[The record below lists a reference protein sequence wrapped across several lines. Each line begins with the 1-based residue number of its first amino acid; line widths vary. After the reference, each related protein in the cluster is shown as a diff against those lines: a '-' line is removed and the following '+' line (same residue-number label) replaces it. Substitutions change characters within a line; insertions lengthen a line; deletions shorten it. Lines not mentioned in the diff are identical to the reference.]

1 MAPRAKTTQVWR
13 HKVLQMEMLLGNGY
27 DRAIEH
33 RHEVVTYKS
42 QVVAG
47 LSGVLWLG
55 SCLKPG
61 KWQHLLLALFYW
73 LCKTLGPSHLLIS
86 SDARCLTSSKQT
98 AVWGW
103 GWGKKQWLLSRDPGS
118 LRANYLSTNKAHNT
132 GLLQHT
138 VLSMCIGT
146 HGQKNIRLTGA
157 SIVFRGA
164 CRSPSTLIIHGHV
177 HDGPGPQLCQ
187 QADRH
192 RYGPALLS
200 VNVLFYYVLK
210 PHMHL
215 HVMTTFHL
223 EEL

>member
-1 MAPRAKTTQVWR
+1 MTTSFTWIK
-13 HKVLQMEMLLGNGY
+13 H
-27 DRAIEH
+27 
-33 RHEVVTYKS
+33 T
-42 QVVAG
+42 
-47 LSGVLWLG
+47 
-55 SCLKPG
+55 
-61 KWQHLLLALFYW
+61 LFYW

-98 AVWGW
+98 AVWSG
-103 GWGKKQWLLSRDPGS
+103 GGKQWLLSRDPGS

-177 HDGPGPQLCQ
+177 HDGPGPQHCQ

-200 VNVLFYYVLK
+200 VNVLFYYVF
-210 PHMHL
+210 PHAFAHSYN
-215 HVMTTFHL
+215 TS
-223 EEL
+223 